1 MSGLIAAIAPE
12 RLGPRF
18 RWLLASSWSA
28 NIGDGIA
35 LAAGPLL
42 IASQTTDPFVVASAS
57 MLQMA
62 PWMLFGLYAGVIA
75 DRVDRRRL
83 VIVANLARGAVLG
96 VLVIAIV
103 TDVVDTTVV
112 LIAMF
117 LLGTAE
123 TFVDTTTS
131 TLLPMLVERRDLGLA
146 NARIQ
151 FGYHT
156 LNRLAAPP
164 IGAALFAVGVAVPFV
179 GQAVLVLLTV
189 VLVARIGTT
198 PPPRTAA
205 EPSTVRRDIA
215 DGLRWVW
222 AHPTIRTLLITVL
235 AFNITFGAT
244 YGIKVLYVAERLG
257 LGELGFGLFIA
268 FEALGSILGT
278 LVYTRL
284 ERRLRASGIMRIG
297 LVIETSTHLVLALT
311 TTPAVAFAIVFL
323 FGVHEASWGTT
334 SSTVR
339 QRAVPNDFQGR
350 VSSVESVC
358 VLGSL
363 VVGQAI
369 GGLLATQWGIVAPF
383 WFGFVGSV
391 GILIAMWRR
400 LSQLD

>member
-1 MSGLIAAIAPE
+1 VNALVTAIAPD

-28 NIGDGIA
+28 NVGDGIA

-57 MLQMA
+57 ILQMA
-62 PWMLFGLYAGVIA
+62 PWMLFGLYAGVLA

-83 VIVANLARGAVLG
+83 VIVANVARGAVLG

-103 TDVVDTTVV
+103 TDVVDITVV
-112 LIAMF
+112 LLAMF

-131 TLLPMLVERRDLGLA
+131 TLLPMLVDRRDLGLA
-146 NARIQ
+146 NARVQ

-164 IGAALFAVGVAVPFV
+164 IGAALFALGVAVPFAA
-179 GQAVLVLLTV
+179 QAVLVLLTV

-198 PPPRTAA
+198 PAPRTSA

-215 DGLRWVW
+215 EGLSWVW

-268 FEALGSILGT
+268 FEALGAILGT

-297 LVIETSTHLVLALT
+297 LVIETATHLVLALT
-311 TTPAVAFAIVFL
+311 TMPAVAFAIVFL

-363 VVGQAI
+363 VVGQVI
-369 GGLLATQWGIVAPF
+369 GGLLATRWGIVAPF
-383 WFGFVGSV
+383 WFGFAGSV
-391 GILIAMWRR
+391 VILVAMWRR
-400 LSQLD
+400 FARLD